1 MTEWIR
7 SISMVEA
14 IAAHLPKVKGPAAQI
29 SDLAKLL
36 KDMPKSQK
44 VLDPNPKP

>member
-7 SISMVEA
+7 SISMAEA
-14 IAAHLPKVKGPAAQI
+14 IAAHLPKVKGPATQV